1 MSTTPIQE
9 LESQLQKLV
18 DSSGTL
24 TLAPDAISSAAIE
37 TLFANYLQDKPLVVT
52 AAQVGI
58 PQGLNFVQVF
68 GTAAASSEPFGLMS
82 IDARFTFTSD
92 AYQLTLFASFGTDKT
107 WWLAQGFAA
116 LNDPDDPI
124 GFLPIAAAAFSL
136 SSSGEF
142 SAPTGLAFTGNL
154 QFNTQQTGFLS
165 AIFPTDTPIQ
175 GPVNSV
181 DSKGVPDLLFE
192 GTGPLFSFAGIFSAQ
207 PIVSL
212 ARQTETLRDDL
223 LNGLYAGASFAYGSG
238 STSLPVYMLP
248 PFNQQYLTVGSLPS
262 QTAKLSFSNI
272 TQLAGDGNYSP
283 MLPTAITLPGDLT
296 LKAWQMQLNVDF
308 SGKVSLNSLS
318 VTVGTGLSFRWP
330 ITDKIIFTSLEF
342 TFRILQT
349 GSLGFG
355 VQGVF
360 LLDKETDT
368 TLEVYAAYPGFAFGG
383 AVSTP
388 GIELKRLVALF
399 SDSAADAV
407 SEGLQL
413 TALSFR
419 IDPGSSIYHFDTSV
433 AASDKPWQITI
444 GDTPAFSLLNASLTV
459 DSVASDISFACE
471 AQLQL
476 GSGSGDLPLLTLGA
490 TYTTA
495 DGWTFLAK
503 IETFTFPQLVT
514 AATGYFP
521 DPLVKALE
529 AATPNIAINLMSVQ
543 FSPSGPNA
551 NFQFQCDATWTLD
564 LGGTSPLIFGA
575 LVDLTRTPG
584 AADNQP
590 ALMAGAG
597 IVTGTISGT
606 VQYEDTFELTVVLTL
621 LPGDGQNYAIDLIWG
636 ALKARYDSATKTVK
650 FTFGN
655 ITLGEMVEKM
665 VNTVVP
671 GQNFTLTPPWDLLN
685 SISLAGVSV
694 TLDFAKK
701 TLALSYDLGFSLAFV
716 SIQQITLIAD
726 FSGAKSTVM
735 FTISKGSVLGIP
747 VSQQPVGWNVLEP
760 GSAKQ
765 VPGFGSGVLQ
775 VDFLAFGQRFEPV
788 KALDTSSLR
797 AALTDV
803 KKAFATKPTDPN
815 PGLRYN
821 AATNWIIGLDCSI
834 LDGSLSLGILFLDP
848 LLYGVTIAVAS
859 KGKLGALGGLSI
871 DILYKKVNDTLGV
884 YQAILTLPDIIRT
897 INIGSVSIT
906 LPVISVWIYTNG
918 NFKVDFGFPKGMDFS
933 QSAALQILPF
943 LGFGGFYF
951 AVLDSSTATNLP
963 KTIKGTFSP
972 VISFGIGLQVGVGK
986 TVSFGVISGGAY
998 ITLVAIIEGT
1008 FATWNPFP
1016 NYPQQ
1021 NATYWAIT
1029 GQAALVGRVYGV
1041 ANFVVVVARFDIT
1054 ITLSVQLRMAAYTA
1068 TSFTFTASVSVSASI
1083 SINLGLFSIT
1093 IGFSFKMTYSAQFII
1108 GTTTSG
1114 PWDASGKTLAWTQP
1128 RVGESL
1134 NLSDCIRVVLKW
1146 TPVTAEEDLRLWLLP
1161 NVTTGSAVDGITV
1174 KPAVGQVVVTL
1185 AIERDVP
1192 EIEPI
1197 ETPSPFTVLAEG
1209 VLLWALN
1216 AGLNGVETSRA
1227 TLLGQ
1232 TITYDTANNVMSA
1245 LTGNSPAAPFT
1256 LQEVTNLLTK
1266 YFRIVIE
1273 QRSTGAQDNPSVS
1286 AFPISPAMILQV
1298 LEQTP
1303 IPFNA
1308 TGMTDAETLQEIRKQ
1323 FYQMQPEASDPPQI
1337 TDNVQASLATFLF
1350 LDYFMVIAKGTVQA
1364 ALEVLK
1370 NAKSEFSATDT
1381 LRDWAKHGTRGANAT
1396 LEEFAALNHTV
1407 RLAEGKRLALPA
1419 AGKNAA
1425 STTVAV
1431 ASGETLLGLAR
1442 RYGTTVDEL
1451 VRQNADVPGLFAGQA
1466 VRTSID
1472 DGMVISD
1479 LLKAMEKNNDFDN
1492 LAGQSVRVLL
1502 QGLRLPWP
1510 AVGDPGLPLYAITGQ
1525 QFDASTLKAND
1536 YFTLS
1541 VAADSGFA
1549 FSDGTTQGLSTKF
1562 VLDPAMV
1569 TVIGQM
1575 KNAVLDIPFSSAIQP
1590 FYDTVAKRFTLTA
1603 PSQWSS
1609 SSTSGSLARAAVGE
1623 VFSSWLFPPDLMS
1636 ILAAKPE
1643 LLPLVE
1649 LDEET
1654 RDADFLMPYSTKGAV
1669 DAISHAWSTIFQVTI
1684 APVPSTTD
1692 PSQPLVG
1699 VYNLSG
1705 TDAVG
1710 GALLEALIV
1719 SNSTT
1724 AVPIAQLYILRG
1736 QQAGSNAGLVFDPV
1750 DATSFFVLQ
1759 TNLSTASNP
1768 PGAVATNQSLQ
1779 TPAQGTIGMTPL
1791 EMLTLIWECSV
1802 VRSGGYQLYYNYKD
1816 AGLPSALFAQNGSA
1830 QLTFAVTYGYTDDR
1844 LRPFMNSV
1852 VVTQAVDS
1860 KSELFVQ
1867 AINDPQTIEA
1877 GGRTLRELARVARMT
1892 VAELAERNADV
1903 LLNAGTALLHPL
1915 KAGQFASNEA
1925 PLVLDQPQSLGS
1937 IAAQLGCSVHALA
1950 RANRDRALVFAA
1962 PLSIDPIL
1970 LTRSNAFPA
1979 GNVGF
1984 SAQRN
1989 FAQNPMWLRSSGH
2002 AHTQA
2007 MADALVTQQFQLM
2020 TYNISPNLGF
2030 GTSPEGVPLS
2040 AEEDA
2045 EKNNTYHA
2053 VVPVS
2058 RFALD
2063 QGPLNPPAGAP
2074 PSLEDPY
2081 RGVGKTVDL
2090 TLNWH
2095 DIYGNLIPHTAGSAY
2110 SLSSEILYTDSLIA
2124 VSQWPGVGIQYRIEA
2139 TPPEIVPPEALL
2151 YVDVSTDAN
2160 RYVGD
2165 SGPEVAETA
2174 AKRFAAIYYQ
2184 LARNATVVLGTSLD
2198 AAAVPTD
2205 VTAPLVAFV
2214 VASYI
2219 YTKAISEGK
2228 TPGPAPS
2235 AVLAAPVK
2243 DTSSEALFSLTTT
2256 LTIARTPSLVE
2267 PSMDD
2272 PLVGTAGIAA
2282 SNVAAAFQN
2291 TKADEPTSLT
2301 IFAQNLQACFPT
2313 LMVAVG
2319 TPDSTAGAEEVWLMR
2334 FGAGGYNCKFDPAKV
2349 QYVSLKP
2356 LSLNPFSAPGI
2367 PIQTYTVDTPLPN
2380 QNIVAKTFSNID
2392 LDLVASN
2399 FLAAMDQFLSPEYGV
2414 NAWRIATAGDD
2425 PPSPNPVNQ
2434 ILNAKKELARRIS
2447 TRLAGPFL
2455 DAAVDDEMRKAS
2467 RDKLEQE
2474 LLVRLSA
2481 AYQIDSVVALNATV
2495 SGPKSD
2501 AAPQFYGSVSAKKS
2515 TTATNATESPYTF
2528 STALVGFDDTA
2539 KSRILTF
2546 TFATANKAAASIVNI
2561 GAQFDISHLM
2571 YDPHAMPTPLDKYTA
2586 SSWLSFVTPF
2596 ALASEQVRAAVK
2608 TSLGDL
2614 GIPVPLKAYPTP
2626 PSLVNQVAAGFPQQD
2641 GTVERARLWEYSFDY
2656 AYSGAAQDDVHVKVD
2671 IGSSSGINAS
2681 ALVEYPFESAL
2692 LQFTQSWEALN
2703 ADLDSYVRTPDF
2715 TGKGLAVI
2723 QSFAWLVQQLS
2734 DTWPQDQVVKN
2745 DALSIA
2751 RSIEFSVLQNSVD
2764 TDKQKGVLEVT
2775 VNDPADAAI
2784 PAIEIDGYTLQQ
2796 QTPGIYR
2803 YKDPGSDFYLPYE
2816 AALHITQRKVDLI
2829 GATPSPAAAFDI
2841 LAENSAWGSLYVA
2854 RNERYGARP
2863 GNPDFIYRTPY
2874 VRHVTPAVPLL
2885 NPAIEIPMQQYSTGT
2900 LPLVTYLTNFTAAL
2914 LTPQGS
2920 ATPVAR
2926 TLQIGCLYRY
2936 FVDEARQLPVE
2947 VPVALSVP
2955 ATILPSSPVLQSLA
2969 DSVQGFLANSSLHPQ
2984 QGDGSQFVF
2993 TYSLFDDALSTTLPL
3008 LKLDRITLPAY
3019 LAAPAKEKNQ

>member
-1 MSTTPIQE
+1 
-9 LESQLQKLV
+9 
-18 DSSGTL
+18 
-24 TLAPDAISSAAIE
+24 
-37 TLFANYLQDKPLVVT
+37 
-52 AAQVGI
+52 
-58 PQGLNFVQVF
+58 
-68 GTAAASSEPFGLMS
+68 
-82 IDARFTFTSD
+82 
-92 AYQLTLFASFGTDKT
+92 
-107 WWLAQGFAA
+107 
-116 LNDPDDPI
+116 
-124 GFLPIAAAAFSL
+124 
-136 SSSGEF
+136 
-142 SAPTGLAFTGNL
+142 
-154 QFNTQQTGFLS
+154 
-165 AIFPTDTPIQ
+165 
-175 GPVNSV
+175 VNSV
-181 DSKGVPDLLFE
+181 DSKGVPDLLFD

-564 LGGTSPLIFGA
+564 LGGSAPLIFGA

-803 KKAFATKPTDPN
+803 KKAFATKPNDPN

-1134 NLSDCIRVVLKW
+1134 SLSDCIRVVLKW

-1227 TLLGQ
+1227 TLIGQ

-1256 LQEVTNLLTK
+1256 LQEVTDLLTK

-1381 LRDWAKHGTRGANAT
+1381 LRDWAKHGTRGANANFGRVRRAQPHRASRGREASRT
-1396 LEEFAALNHTV
+1396 SCCGKECRVHHCGRRFGRNAPRIGAPLRHHRRRTRASECRRSRPLCRPVRAHLHRRRHGHQRPAQSHGEEQRLRQPRRPGRAGVAA
-1407 RLAEGKRLALPA
+1407 GPA
-1419 AGKNAA
+1419 A
-1425 STTVAV
+1425 AV
-1431 ASGETLLGLAR
+1431 ASSRAIQ
-1442 RYGTTVDEL
+1442 V
-1451 VRQNADVPGLFAGQA
+1451 
-1466 VRTSID
+1466 
-1472 DGMVISD
+1472 
-1479 LLKAMEKNNDFDN
+1479 
-1492 LAGQSVRVLL
+1492 
-1502 QGLRLPWP
+1502 
-1510 AVGDPGLPLYAITGQ
+1510 LPLYGITGQ
-1525 QFDASTLKAND
+1525 QFDASALKAND

-1549 FSDGTTQGLSTKF
+1549 FSDGVTQGLSTKF
-1562 VLDPAMV
+1562 VLDDCNGHGDWPDEERRTRHPV
-1569 TVIGQM
+1569 HQRHS
-1575 KNAVLDIPFSSAIQP
+1575 AVLRHGGQAIHAQRAFSVEFIGHQREPCAC
-1590 FYDTVAKRFTLTA
+1590 R
-1603 PSQWSS
+1603 
-1609 SSTSGSLARAAVGE
+1609 RAGE

-1654 RDADFLMPYSTKGAV
+1654 RDTDFLMPYSTKGAV

-1724 AVPIAQLYILRG
+1724 AVPIAQVYILRG
-1736 QQAGSNAGLVFDPV
+1736 EQAGNASGLVFDPV

-1768 PGAVATNQSLQ
+1768 PGAVATNQSFANPGTGDHRHDAARDADADLGVQRGALRRLPALLQ
-1779 TPAQGTIGMTPL
+1779 LQG
-1791 EMLTLIWECSV
+1791 
-1802 VRSGGYQLYYNYKD
+1802 RR
-1816 AGLPSALFAQNGSA
+1816 SAL
-1830 QLTFAVTYGYTDDR
+1830 
-1844 LRPFMNSV
+1844 
-1852 VVTQAVDS
+1852 
-1860 KSELFVQ
+1860 
-1867 AINDPQTIEA
+1867 
-1877 GGRTLRELARVARMT
+1877 RTLR
-1892 VAELAERNADV
+1892 AE
-1903 LLNAGTALLHPL
+1903 
-1915 KAGQFASNEA
+1915 
-1925 PLVLDQPQSLGS
+1925 
-1937 IAAQLGCSVHALA
+1937 
-1950 RANRDRALVFAA
+1950 
-1962 PLSIDPIL
+1962 
-1970 LTRSNAFPA
+1970 
-1979 GNVGF
+1979 
-1984 SAQRN
+1984 
-1989 FAQNPMWLRSSGH
+1989 W
-2002 AHTQA
+2002 
-2007 MADALVTQQFQLM
+2007 
-2020 TYNISPNLGF
+2020 
-2030 GTSPEGVPLS
+2030 
-2040 AEEDA
+2040 
-2045 EKNNTYHA
+2045 
-2053 VVPVS
+2053 
-2058 RFALD
+2058 
-2063 QGPLNPPAGAP
+2063 
-2074 PSLEDPY
+2074 
-2081 RGVGKTVDL
+2081 
-2090 TLNWH
+2090 
-2095 DIYGNLIPHTAGSAY
+2095 
-2110 SLSSEILYTDSLIA
+2110 
-2124 VSQWPGVGIQYRIEA
+2124 
-2139 TPPEIVPPEALL
+2139 
-2151 YVDVSTDAN
+2151 
-2160 RYVGD
+2160 
-2165 SGPEVAETA
+2165 
-2174 AKRFAAIYYQ
+2174 
-2184 LARNATVVLGTSLD
+2184 
-2198 AAAVPTD
+2198 
-2205 VTAPLVAFV
+2205 
-2214 VASYI
+2214 
-2219 YTKAISEGK
+2219 
-2228 TPGPAPS
+2228 
-2235 AVLAAPVK
+2235 
-2243 DTSSEALFSLTTT
+2243 
-2256 LTIARTPSLVE
+2256 
-2267 PSMDD
+2267 
-2272 PLVGTAGIAA
+2272 
-2282 SNVAAAFQN
+2282 
-2291 TKADEPTSLT
+2291 
-2301 IFAQNLQACFPT
+2301 
-2313 LMVAVG
+2313 
-2319 TPDSTAGAEEVWLMR
+2319 
-2334 FGAGGYNCKFDPAKV
+2334 
-2349 QYVSLKP
+2349 
-2356 LSLNPFSAPGI
+2356 
-2367 PIQTYTVDTPLPN
+2367 
-2380 QNIVAKTFSNID
+2380 
-2392 LDLVASN
+2392 
-2399 FLAAMDQFLSPEYGV
+2399 
-2414 NAWRIATAGDD
+2414 
-2425 PPSPNPVNQ
+2425 
-2434 ILNAKKELARRIS
+2434 
-2447 TRLAGPFL
+2447 
-2455 DAAVDDEMRKAS
+2455 
-2467 RDKLEQE
+2467 
-2474 LLVRLSA
+2474 
-2481 AYQIDSVVALNATV
+2481 
-2495 SGPKSD
+2495 
-2501 AAPQFYGSVSAKKS
+2501 
-2515 TTATNATESPYTF
+2515 
-2528 STALVGFDDTA
+2528 
-2539 KSRILTF
+2539 
-2546 TFATANKAAASIVNI
+2546 
-2561 GAQFDISHLM
+2561 
-2571 YDPHAMPTPLDKYTA
+2571 
-2586 SSWLSFVTPF
+2586 
-2596 ALASEQVRAAVK
+2596 
-2608 TSLGDL
+2608 
-2614 GIPVPLKAYPTP
+2614 
-2626 PSLVNQVAAGFPQQD
+2626 
-2641 GTVERARLWEYSFDY
+2641 ERATDLRRHLRLY
-2656 AYSGAAQDDVHVKVD
+2656 
-2671 IGSSSGINAS
+2671 
-2681 ALVEYPFESAL
+2681 
-2692 LQFTQSWEALN
+2692 
-2703 ADLDSYVRTPDF
+2703 
-2715 TGKGLAVI
+2715 
-2723 QSFAWLVQQLS
+2723 
-2734 DTWPQDQVVKN
+2734 
-2745 DALSIA
+2745 
-2751 RSIEFSVLQNSVD
+2751 
-2764 TDKQKGVLEVT
+2764 
-2775 VNDPADAAI
+2775 
-2784 PAIEIDGYTLQQ
+2784 
-2796 QTPGIYR
+2796 
-2803 YKDPGSDFYLPYE
+2803 
-2816 AALHITQRKVDLI
+2816 
-2829 GATPSPAAAFDI
+2829 
-2841 LAENSAWGSLYVA
+2841 
-2854 RNERYGARP
+2854 
-2863 GNPDFIYRTPY
+2863 
-2874 VRHVTPAVPLL
+2874 
-2885 NPAIEIPMQQYSTGT
+2885 
-2900 LPLVTYLTNFTAAL
+2900 
-2914 LTPQGS
+2914 
-2920 ATPVAR
+2920 
-2926 TLQIGCLYRY
+2926 
-2936 FVDEARQLPVE
+2936 
-2947 VPVALSVP
+2947 
-2955 ATILPSSPVLQSLA
+2955 
-2969 DSVQGFLANSSLHPQ
+2969 
-2984 QGDGSQFVF
+2984 
-2993 TYSLFDDALSTTLPL
+2993 
-3008 LKLDRITLPAY
+3008 
-3019 LAAPAKEKNQ
+3019 

>member
-37 TLFANYLQDKPLVVT
+37 ALFANYLQDKPLVVT

-459 DSVASDISFACE
+459 DSVASAISFACE

-551 NFQFQCDATWTLD
+551 SFQFQCDATWTLD
-564 LGGTSPLIFGA
+564 LGGSAPLIFGA

-1308 TGMTDAETLQEIRKQ
+1308 TGMTDAGTLQEIRKQ

-1364 ALEVLK
+1364 ALDVLK

-1492 LAGQSVRVLL
+1492 LAGQSARVLL

-1549 FSDGTTQGLSTKF
+1549 FSDGATQGLSTKF

-1892 VAELAERNADV
+1892 VAELAERNADI

-1984 SAQRN
+1984 SAQRT

-2596 ALASEQVRAAVK
+2596 ALASEQVRAAVE

-2885 NPAIEIPMQQYSTGT
+2885 SPAIEIPMQQYSTGT
-2900 LPLVTYLTNFTAAL
+2900 VPLVTYLINFTAAL

>member
-24 TLAPDAISSAAIE
+24 TLAPDAIASAAIE
-37 TLFANYLQDKPLVVT
+37 ALFANYLQGKPLAVT
-52 AAQVGI
+52 SAQVGI

-68 GTAAASSEPFGLMS
+68 GTGDATSEPFGLMS

-92 AYQLTLFASFGTDKT
+92 AYQLTLFATFGADNT

-116 LNDPDDPI
+116 LSDPDDPI

-165 AIFPTDTPIQ
+165 AIFPTGTPIQ

-181 DSKGVPDLLFE
+181 DNKGVPDLLFQ

-212 ARQTETLRDDL
+212 ARQTETLTDDL
-223 LNGLYAGASFAYGSG
+223 LNGLYAGASFAYGS
-238 STSLPVYMLP
+238 SSLPIYMLP

-262 QTAKLSFSNI
+262 QTAKLSFSNV
-272 TQLAGDGNYSP
+272 TQLAGNGNYSP

-296 LKAWQMQLNVDF
+296 LSAWQMQLNVDF

-318 VTVGTGLSFRWP
+318 VTVGTGPSFSWA
-330 ITDKIIFTSLEF
+330 ITDKIKFTSLQF
-342 TFRILQT
+342 TFSILQT

-355 VQGVF
+355 VRGAF
-360 LLDKETDT
+360 LLDEETNT
-368 TLEVYAAYPGFAFGG
+368 SLQVYAAYPGFAFGG

-399 SDSAADAV
+399 SEGAADVV

-433 AASDKPWQITI
+433 AASDKPWQIKI

-459 DSVASDISFACE
+459 DSVASAISFATQ

-490 TYTTA
+490 MYTTA
-495 DGWTFLAK
+495 DGWTFLGK

-529 AATPNIAINLMSVQ
+529 SATPNIAINLMSVQ
-543 FSPSGPNA
+543 FTPSGPNA
-551 NFQFQCDATWTLD
+551 SFQFQCDATWTLD
-564 LGGTSPLIFGA
+564 LGGTAALIFGA

-584 AADNQP
+584 AQDNQP

-597 IVTGTISGT
+597 IVTGTIAGT

-636 ALKARYDSATKTVK
+636 ALTARYDSATKTVK

-716 SIQQITLIAD
+716 SIQQITLVAD
-726 FSGAKSTVM
+726 FSGPKSKVM

-797 AALTDV
+797 AALKDV
-803 KKAFATKPTDPN
+803 EKAFATKPNDPN

-848 LLYGVTIAVAS
+848 LLYGVSIAVAP

-871 DILYKKVNDTLGV
+871 DILYKKVNDTVGV
-884 YQAILTLPDIIRT
+884 YQAILTLPDAIRT

-906 LPVISVWIYTNG
+906 LPVISLWIYTNG

-963 KTIKGTFSP
+963 TTTKGTFSP

-998 ITLVAIIEGT
+998 VTLVAIIEGT

-1016 NYPQQ
+1016 NYPQN

-1093 IGFSFKMTYSAQFII
+1093 IGFSFKMTYSAQFTI
-1108 GTTTSG
+1108 GTTTPG
-1114 PWDASGKTLAWTQP
+1114 PWNANGKTLAWTQP

-1134 NLSDCIRVVLKW
+1134 NLSDCVRVLLKW

-1161 NVTTGSAVDGITV
+1161 NVTTGSAVDGSTV
-1174 KPAVGQVVVTL
+1174 KPALGQVVVTL
-1185 AIERDVP
+1185 AIERGLP

-1197 ETPSPFTVLAEG
+1197 EIPSPFTVLAEG

-1227 TLLGQ
+1227 TLVGQ
-1232 TITYDTANNVMSA
+1232 TITYDTANKVMSA
-1245 LTGNSPAAPFT
+1245 LTGTSPAAPFT
-1256 LQEVTNLLTK
+1256 LQEVTDLLTK

-1273 QRSTGAQDNPSVS
+1273 QRSTGAKDNPSVS
-1286 AFPISPAMILQV
+1286 AFPVSPAMTLQI

-1303 IPFNA
+1303 IPFAA
-1308 TGMTDAETLQEIRKQ
+1308 TGMTDAETLQKIRDQ
-1323 FYQMQPEASDPPQI
+1323 FYEMQPEASDPPEI

-1350 LDYFMVIAKGTVQA
+1350 LDYFMVVAKGTVQA
-1364 ALEVLK
+1364 ALDLLK
-1370 NAKSEFSATDT
+1370 NATSEFSATDT

-1425 STTVAV
+1425 SSSVAI

-1451 VRQNADVPGLFAGQA
+1451 ARQNADVPGLFAGQA

-1472 DGMVISD
+1472 DGMVIGD

-1492 LAGQSVRVLL
+1492 LAGQAARVLL

-1510 AVGDPGLPLYAITGQ
+1510 AAGDPALPLYGIAGQ
-1525 QFDASTLKAND
+1525 QFDASALKAND

-1541 VAADSGFA
+1541 VTANSGFA
-1549 FSDGTTQGLSTKF
+1549 FSDGTTQVLSSKF
-1562 VLDPAMV
+1562 VLDDAMV

-1575 KNAVLDIPFSSAIQP
+1575 NNAVLDIPFTSAIQP

-1623 VFSSWLFPPDLMS
+1623 VFSSWQFPPDLMS

-1669 DAISHAWSTIFQVTI
+1669 DAIEHAWSTIFQVTI
-1684 APVPSTTD
+1684 APVPSTAD
-1692 PSQPLVG
+1692 PSQPLVS

-1719 SNSTT
+1719 SNSIS

-1736 QQAGSNAGLVFDPV
+1736 EQAGKSAGLVFDPV

-1768 PGAVATNQSLQ
+1768 PGAQATSRTSQAR
-1779 TPAQGTIGMTPL
+1779 AQGTIGMTPL

-1802 VRSGGYQLYYNYKD
+1802 VRSGGYQLYYNYED

-1830 QLTFAVTYGYTDDR
+1830 QLTFAVTYGYSDDR

-1852 VVTQAVDS
+1852 VVSQAVDS

-1867 AINDPQTIEA
+1867 AINDPQTLESD
-1877 GGRTLRELARVARMT
+1877 GRTLRELARVARMT
-1892 VAELAERNADV
+1892 VAELAERNADI
-1903 LLNAGTALLHPL
+1903 LLNAGTSLLHPL
-1915 KAGQFASNEA
+1915 KAGQLTASQT
-1925 PLVLDQPQSLGS
+1925 PLILDQPESLRS
-1937 IAAQLGCSVHALA
+1937 ASARLDCSVHALA
-1950 RANRDRALVFAA
+1950 RANRARALMFAA

-1979 GNVGF
+1979 GNIGF
-1984 SAQRN
+1984 SAMRN
-1989 FAQNPMWLRSSGH
+1989 FTQNPMWLRSSGQ

-2007 MADALVTQQFQLM
+2007 IADALVTQQFQLM
-2020 TYNISPNLGF
+2020 TYNVSANQGF

-2045 EKNNTYHA
+2045 EKNNSYHA
-2053 VVPVS
+2053 VVPVA

-2063 QGPLNPPAGAP
+2063 QGPPNPPVGAP

-2081 RGVGKTVDL
+2081 RGIGQTVELALD
-2090 TLNWH
+2090 WH
-2095 DIYGNLIPHTAGSAY
+2095 DIYGNLIPHTAGGAY
-2110 SLSSEILYTDSLIA
+2110 TLSSEILYTDNLIA

-2139 TPPEIVPPEALL
+2139 SPAGVLPPEALL

-2165 SGPEVAETA
+2165 SGPEVALVA

-2184 LARNATVVLGTSLD
+2184 LVRNATVVLSTSLD
-2198 AAAVPTD
+2198 PAAVPTN
-2205 VTAPLVAFV
+2205 VTAQFVAFV
-2214 VASYI
+2214 VASYS
-2219 YTKAISEGK
+2219 YTKAISEGSS
-2228 TPGPAPS
+2228 PGSVPA
-2235 AVLAAPVK
+2235 AVLQAPVK
-2243 DTSSEALFSLTTT
+2243 DTSDEALFSLTAS
-2256 LTIARTPSLVE
+2256 LTIARTPSLVD

-2272 PLVGTAGIAA
+2272 PLVGTAGVAA

-2301 IFAQNLQACFPT
+2301 IFAENLQACFPT

-2319 TPDSTAGAEEVWLMR
+2319 TPDSTAGVEEVWLMR

-2356 LSLNPFSAPGI
+2356 LALNPFSAPGI

-2414 NAWRIATAGDD
+2414 NAWRIATTGDD

-2455 DAAVDDEMRKAS
+2455 DATVDDEMRIAG
-2467 RDKLEQE
+2467 RNKLEQE
-2474 LLVRLSA
+2474 LLVRLSS
-2481 AYQIDSVVALNATV
+2481 AYQIDSVVALAAQV

-2501 AAPQFYGSVSAKKS
+2501 AAPQFYGTVSAKKS
-2515 TTATNATESPYTF
+2515 TTAANATDSPYTF
-2528 STALVGFDDTA
+2528 STALVGFDDSA
-2539 KSRILTF
+2539 ESRILTF
-2546 TFATANKAAASIVNI
+2546 TFATANKAAASIVNL

-2571 YDPHAMPTPLDKYTA
+2571 YDPHAMPKPLDNYTA

-2596 ALASEQVRAAVK
+2596 ASASEQVRAAVE
-2608 TSLGDL
+2608 TTLGDL

-2626 PSLVNQVAAGFPQQD
+2626 PSLVSQGAAGFPQQD
-2641 GTVERARLWEYSFDY
+2641 GTVERARLWEYSFAY

-2671 IGSSSGINAS
+2671 IGTSGIAS
-2681 ALVEYPFESAL
+2681 LALVEYPFETAL
-2692 LQFTQSWEALN
+2692 LQFAQSWEALN
-2703 ADLDSYVRTPDF
+2703 ADLDSFVRTPDF

-2723 QSFAWLVQQLS
+2723 LSFAWLAGQLS
-2734 DTWPQDQVVKN
+2734 DTWPQDQLVKS
-2745 DALSIA
+2745 DALSID
-2751 RSIEFSVLQNSVD
+2751 RSIEFSVLQNPVD
-2764 TDKQKGVLEVT
+2764 TDQQKGILEIT
-2775 VNDPADAAI
+2775 VSEPVDAAI
-2784 PAIEIDGYTLQQ
+2784 PAIDIDGYTLEQ
-2796 QTPGIYR
+2796 QTSGVYR
-2803 YKDPGSDFYLPYE
+2803 YKDPGSDFYLPYL
-2816 AALHITQRKVDLI
+2816 AALHIAQRKVELI
-2829 GATPSPAAAFDI
+2829 GATPSPEAAFDI

-2874 VRHVTPAVPLL
+2874 IRHVTPAVPLL
-2885 NPAIEIPMQQYSTGT
+2885 SPDIEIPMQQYSTGT
-2900 LPLVTYLTNFTAAL
+2900 VPLATYLTNFTAAL
-2914 LTPQGS
+2914 LTPDGS
-2920 ATPVAR
+2920 NAAVAR

-2955 ATILPSSPVLQSLA
+2955 TTILPSSPVLQSLA
-2969 DSVQGFLANSSLHPQ
+2969 ESVQVFLTNSSLMPQ
-2984 QGDGSQFVF
+2984 QDDGSQFVF
-2993 TYSLFDDALSTTLPL
+2993 TFSLFDDALSTTLPL
-3008 LKLDRITLPAY
+3008 LKLDRVTLPAW